1 MSRAEKE
8 WGDGLRGLAMSAA
21 RYALL
26 RLEEGPPHVKNW
38 RPQIL
43 ILLKLKGDT
52 LEPKYRKM
60 LTFSSQLK
68 EGQCIYRNCFSCD
81 TENLGAEYYPLRIL
95 PQPLP
100 PAITPHIYLAI
111 EARYENS
118 SCYVYVNEN
127 VASSIEIVAGLVTR
141 QMSAGQKS
149 TDQSMQ
155 LHQ

>member
-1 MSRAEKE
+1 MIRITADFWEIGGIEFDSLIVAKMKYLLIQCRQISHKLLKTYGSTSMQQNNRISFTLPVHGCSRFCCCSVCVFVLCRAEKE

-43 ILLKLKGDT
+43 ILLKLNDK

-68 EGQCIYRNCFSCD
+68 EGWCSQLVYNCLKPF
-81 TENLGAEYYPLRIL
+81 
-95 PQPLP
+95 
-100 PAITPHIYLAI
+100 
-111 EARYENS
+111 
-118 SCYVYVNEN
+118 
-127 VASSIEIVAGLVTR
+127 
-141 QMSAGQKS
+141 
-149 TDQSMQ
+149 
-155 LHQ
+155 